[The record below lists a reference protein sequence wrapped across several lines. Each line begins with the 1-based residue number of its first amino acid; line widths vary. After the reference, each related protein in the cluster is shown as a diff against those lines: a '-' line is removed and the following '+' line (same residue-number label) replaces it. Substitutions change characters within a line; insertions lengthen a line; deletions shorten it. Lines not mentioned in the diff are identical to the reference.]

1 MATGTARSAVT
12 RPTTYQAIIGALQ
25 SFWER
30 QGCVVVQPYHTEVGA
45 GTFNP
50 ATFLRCLDARAL
62 AGRLRRALHAGPPT
76 AATATTRSASATTF
90 STRS

>member
-1 MATGTARSAVT
+1 MTSVNARSVVT
-12 RPTTYQAIIGALQ
+12 RPPTYQAIIGALQ
-25 SFWER
+25 SFWEK

-50 ATFLRCLDARAL
+50 ATFLRCLDARPGGPPMSSPPR
-62 AGRLRRALHAGPPT
+62 GRPT
-76 AATATTRSASATTF
+76 AATARTRSAAATTS